1 MAIYLF
7 WRLKVTEDTSQQAR
21 LWRAQLHRLVLLAL
35 PLSFSQL
42 SEIAMGVT
50 DSILLGGLGATALA
64 VGGLTSTLFFCT
76 LITFQSALGA
86 ASILIATRRG
96 EAHARRKHLTSLAD
110 LVTTGIALGAFL
122 CVPVFLILSP
132 IGKIFSWLGEPEI
145 IVMQGRVFM
154 HILLWGLPPV
164 LVVIGLLRV
173 ILPAL
178 GSEFLLLWTM
188 PLMALANGFLNA
200 TLIYGWFGLSAMG
213 MWGSAI
219 ATTVT
224 GWGTAVALVVVSLS
238 RHHLKDHL
246 RLTRVDWPQLW
257 KMLKLGLPMVGA
269 SGAELMAFEISG
281 LNAGVLGTESAA
293 AHQVA
298 LNIATLSFMVNLA
311 LSQAV
316 NIRVSFWLGA
326 RDVVAAGRSAMACI
340 GLSMLWSLL
349 AATII
354 FVFSDDIARFI
365 IDPKTNNA
373 PHVIAMAS
381 SLLKISGLFQIV
393 DGLQAAC
400 NGILRGCQDTLL
412 PMIFM
417 FITYIPISVFGG
429 RWVAFQG
436 HYGVEG
442 LWWGLAAGLAVL
454 SLLLLIRMG
463 YVLRA
468 RRAALGAA

>member
-1 MAIYLF
+1 
-7 WRLKVTEDTSQQAR
+7 
-21 LWRAQLHRLVLLAL
+21 
-35 PLSFSQL
+35 
-42 SEIAMGVT
+42 MGVT

-76 LITFQSALGA
+76 LITSQSALGA

-96 EAHARRKHLTSLAD
+96 EAHACQKHLTSLSD
-110 LVTTGIALGAFL
+110 LVTTGFALGAFL
-122 CVPVFLILSP
+122 CVPVMMILMP
-132 IGKIFSWLGEPEI
+132 IGAIFTWLGEPEVI
-145 IVMQGRVFM
+145 ITQGRHFM

-164 LVVIGLLRV
+164 LIVIGLLRV

-200 TLIYGWFGLSAMG
+200 TLIYGWFGLPAWG

-224 GWGTAVALVVVSLS
+224 GWGTATALIAVSIT
-238 RHHLKDHL
+238 RHHLRDHL
-246 RLTRVDWPQLW
+246 RLTRVDWSQFW
-257 KMLKLGLPMVGA
+257 KMLRLGLPMVGA
-269 SGAELMAFEISG
+269 SGAELAAFEISG
-281 LNAGVLGTESAA
+281 LNAGILGTDSAA

-298 LNIATLSFMVNLA
+298 LNIATMSFMVNLA

-326 RDVVAAGRSAMACI
+326 RDVIAAWRSAVTCI
-340 GLSMLWSLL
+340 GLSMLWSVF

-365 IDPKTNNA
+365 IDSKTDNA
-373 PHVIAMAS
+373 AQVISMAS

-417 FITYIPISVFGG
+417 FVTYIPISVFGG
-429 RWVAFQG
+429 RWVAFHG

-454 SLLLLIRMG
+454 SLILVIRMG
-463 YVLRA
+463 FVLRA
-468 RRAALGAA
+468 RRLTLGAA